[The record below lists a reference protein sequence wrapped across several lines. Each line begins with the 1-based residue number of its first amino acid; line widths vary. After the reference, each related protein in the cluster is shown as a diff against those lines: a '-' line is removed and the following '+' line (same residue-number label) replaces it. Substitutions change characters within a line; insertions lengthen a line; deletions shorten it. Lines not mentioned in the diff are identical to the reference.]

1 MVAGVRSVCILASPV
16 DDGSSML
23 YKVVM
28 PLRLTHEEL
37 LQYLHSSCVPEE
49 ERRIGLEWEKEA
61 VDGRGMRL
69 PFDGEQGVEAILKG
83 MARDHRWQEQLEGT
97 RVVALQR
104 DGESITLEPG
114 GQIEYASIPR
124 RRLVDIEI
132 DIRRHLAE
140 LQSVTSG
147 WDAHFLESAFTPV
160 QDCEDIAVIP
170 KARYQIM
177 NSYLRPR
184 GKLAHEMMRG
194 STSVQVAFDYHS
206 AQDCSHKLEAALGV
220 TPIVTAL
227 LANSPLA
234 RGSANGSLSYR
245 THCWQNTD
253 PERTGLLTALHD
265 NGYSFEA
272 YLEWALSVP
281 MMFMA
286 MGHQI
291 VEAKGLTFGRWMA
304 DGADG
309 HWPDMSDFELHL
321 TSLFPEVRLKK
332 YVELRGADNGSLT
345 NILAVAALWKGLLY
359 DRFALGDTREL
370 ASELRGG
377 RTDGGASDLL
387 DLALREGLNGAY
399 SGRSIQLWAAEL
411 IDIAAEGLMHQS
423 PDGPAEV
430 AYLAPL
436 QELVDSGRCPATTL
450 LEHWHKQS
458 EPSEAL
464 PGLSYP
470 PLAEIPAVSPEAG
483 ALSPG
488 LLDEFARRE

>member
-1 MVAGVRSVCILASPV
+1 V
-16 DDGSSML
+16 DDGSPML
-23 YKVVM
+23 YKMFM

-61 VDGRGMRL
+61 VDSRGMRL
-69 PFDGEQGVEAILKG
+69 SFDGEQGVEAILKG
-83 MARDHRWQEQLEGT
+83 MARDHGWQEHMEGA

-114 GQIEYASIPR
+114 GQVEYASVPR

-160 QDCEDIAVIP
+160 QDCEDIAVVP
-170 KARYQIM
+170 KARYEIM

-194 STSVQVAFDYHS
+194 STSVQVALDYHS
-206 AQDCSHKLEAALGV
+206 AQDCSYKLEAALGV

-234 RGSANGSLSYR
+234 RGQANGALSYR

-253 PERTGLLTALHD
+253 PDRTGLLTALHD

-272 YLEWALSVP
+272 YLDWALSVP
-281 MMFMA
+281 MMFMTINS
-286 MGHQI
+286 QF
-291 VEAKGLTFGRWMA
+291 VEAKGLTFGQWMA
-304 DGADG
+304 EGADG
-309 HWPDMSDFELHL
+309 CWPDMSDFELHL

-332 YVELRGADNGSLT
+332 YVELRGADNGSLA

-359 DRFALGDTREL
+359 DRFALGDSREL
-370 ASELRGG
+370 ASELREGQDEGDAGG
-377 RTDGGASDLL
+377 LL
-387 DLALREGLNGAY
+387 DLALREGLRGDYA
-399 SGRSIQLWAAEL
+399 GRSLQLWAAEL

-436 QELVDSGRCPATTL
+436 QELVDAGRCPAMAL
-450 LEHWHKQS
+450 LEDWHEQG
-458 EPSEAL
+458 ERAEAVA
-464 PGLSYP
+464 GFSYP

-488 LLDEFARRE
+488 LLGESARREVSR